1 MQKQKLTKTFN
12 KMKNQHYIAGY
23 LKGNEIGV
31 IDLDGKFNTS
41 DKLDF
46 GSRMFFDSIE
56 EAQSFI
62 DKLSGEENHPDFIY
76 QIEEFET
83 YD

>member
-1 MQKQKLTKTFN
+1 
-12 KMKNQHYIAGY
+12 MKNSHYIAGY

-31 IDLDGKFNTS
+31 IDFTGKFNNS

-46 GSRMFFDSIE
+46 DSRMFFDSVE
-56 EAQSFI
+56 EAQSFL
-62 DKLSGEENHPDFIY
+62 DKLSGEENHPDFNY
-76 QIEEFET
+76 QIEEVED

>member
-1 MQKQKLTKTFN
+1 
-12 KMKNQHYIAGY
+12 MKNSHYIAGY

-31 IDLDGKFNTS
+31 IDIDGKFNTS

-46 GSRMFFDSIE
+46 DSRMFFDSIE
-56 EAQSFI
+56 EAKYFI
-62 DKLSGEENHPDFIY
+62 DTLSGKENHPDFNY
-76 QIEEFET
+76 QIEEVEN

>member
-1 MQKQKLTKTFN
+1 
-12 KMKNQHYIAGY
+12 MKNQHYIAGY

-46 GSRMFFDSIE
+46 DSRMFFDSAE
-56 EAQSFI
+56 EAQLFLE
-62 DKLSGEENHPDFIY
+62 KLSEEQNHSDFKY
-76 QIEEFET
+76 QIEEVEN
-83 YD
+83 D

>member
-1 MQKQKLTKTFN
+1 
-12 KMKNQHYIAGY
+12 MKNQHYIAGY

-41 DKLDF
+41 ESLDF
-46 GSRMFFDSIE
+46 DSRMFFDSVE
-56 EAQSFI
+56 EAQEFWG
-62 DKLSGEENHPDFIY
+62 KLKDEKNHPDFNY
-76 QIEEFET
+76 QIEEVEI